1 MEPHDLIDRLVP
13 LIPPPRA
20 HQVRYHGI
28 LAPGASLRSRVV
40 PPSQNEALSSPASRQ
55 RKPESAEESRTG
67 DPPGSRARRL
77 RWAEL
82 LQRVFAIDTLRCPRC
97 GATLRLLA
105 AIEDRAV
112 ARAILD
118 CIGFPA
124 RSPPQSEPVI
134 PFERH
139 ETLEADDAIPFD
151 FDQSSPYD
159 N

>member
-1 MEPHDLIDRLVP
+1 MSCERPTTP
-13 LIPPPRA
+13 
-20 HQVRYHGI
+20 
-28 LAPGASLRSRVV
+28 
-40 PPSQNEALSSPASRQ
+40 
-55 RKPESAEESRTG
+55 AEEGRARDSRA
-67 DPPGSRARRL
+67 RARRL
-77 RWAEL
+77 RWAQL
-82 LQRVFAIDTLRCPRC
+82 LQRVFAIDALQCPRC

-105 AIEDRAV
+105 AIDDTAV